1 MKKYKKY
8 IFALAA
14 IVITGIAFAGFS
26 SGMGRKVQTKSVLSV
41 NDIQADPAAYTGTI
55 TINGV
60 VASVSKQDPKVFGII
75 DTAEVKLCKVVTCAT
90 FYLPVKYAG
99 QPPKEGDEVNV
110 TGSFGEKGRV
120 FNAGKVDVLR
130 HLNLGGR

>member
-1 MKKYKKY
+1 MKKY

-14 IVITGIAFAGFS
+14 IVITSVAFAGFS
-26 SGMGRKVQTKSVLSV
+26 SGMGKRVQTKGVLTV
-41 NDIQADPAAYTGTI
+41 TDIQADPAAYTGTV

-60 VASVSKQDPKVFGII
+60 VSSISKQGPKLFSII
-75 DTAEVKLCKVVTCAT
+75 DTAEAKLCKTITCAT

-99 QPPKEGDEVNV
+99 QTPKEGDEVKV

-120 FNAGKVDVLR
+120 FNATKVDVLG

>member
-1 MKKYKKY
+1 MKKYV
-8 IFALAA
+8 IVFTA
-14 IVITGIAFAGFS
+14 IIIAGITFAGFS
-26 SGMGRKVQTKSVLSV
+26 SGMSKKVQAKAVLSV

-60 VASVSKQDPKVFGII
+60 VSGFSKQDPKIFAII
-75 DTAEVKLCKVVTCAT
+75 DTAEAKLCKTVTCAT
-90 FYLPVKYAG
+90 FYLKVKNTG
-99 QPPKEGDEVNV
+99 KRPQEGDEINV

-120 FNAGKVDVLR
+120 FNATKVDVLG

>member
-1 MKKYKKY
+1 MKKY

-14 IVITGIAFAGFS
+14 IIITGIAFAGCS
-26 SGMGRKVQTKSVLSV
+26 SGTGRKIQPKGILTV

-60 VASVSKQDPKVFGII
+60 VASSSKQNPQLFAII
-75 DTAEVKLCKVVTCAT
+75 DTAEAKLCKVVTCAT
-90 FYLPVKYAG
+90 FYLQVKNAG
-99 QPPKEGDEVNV
+99 KSPQEGDEINV

-120 FNAGKVDVLR
+120 FNATKMAVLG